1 MARSRAD
8 IEALLTELVSHGHGA
23 IGPTREQLR
32 SLLEAD
38 RDGPLQFVNLL
49 AYHERARYPAG
60 HELAARG
67 GSGAEAYARYGAVAL
82 RHVTQRGGRLA
93 LMNAVEQALI
103 GPEDGWHQVAIMQYP
118 STAAFV
124 DMLRDPDYAAALVHR
139 DAGLAKT
146 AVLVTRPLLPLP
158 TGGKP

>member
-1 MARSRAD
+1 MPRSRAEL
-8 IEALLTELVSHGHGA
+8 EALIEELAGHGL
-23 IGPTREQLR
+23 GGLSPSREQLR
-32 SLLEAD
+32 ALLEAD

-60 HELAARG
+60 HELAGRG
-67 GSGAEAYARYGAVAL
+67 GSGAEAYARYGAVAV

-103 GPEDGWHQVAIMQYP
+103 GAEDGWHQVAIMQYP
-118 STAAFV
+118 GTAAFV

-139 DAGLAKT
+139 DAGLAQT
-146 AVLVTRPLLPLP
+146 AVLVTRPLLPP
-158 TGGKP
+158 ADGRKP

>member
-1 MARSRAD
+1 MARSRD
-8 IEALLTELVSHGHGA
+8 EIEALIEELAGHGLA
-23 IGPTREQLR
+23 GLGPTREQLR

-60 HELAARG
+60 HELAGRG
-67 GSGAEAYARYGAVAL
+67 GSGAEAYARYGAVAV
-82 RHVTQRGGRLA
+82 RHVTRRGGRLA

-139 DAGLAKT
+139 DAGLART
-146 AVLVTRPLLPLP
+146 VVLVTRALLPAAA
-158 TGGKP
+158 G

>member
-1 MARSRAD
+1 MARNRSE
-8 IEALLTELVSHGHGA
+8 IEALIEELAGHGLGGL
-23 IGPTREQLR
+23 GPTREQLR

-60 HELAARG
+60 HELAASG

-93 LMNAVEQALI
+93 LMNAVEQTII
-103 GPEDGWHQVAIMQYP
+103 GPEDGWQQVAIMQYP

-146 AVLVTRPLLPLP
+146 VVLVTRPLLPP
-158 TGGKP
+158 GV

>member
-1 MARSRAD
+1 MARNRSE
-8 IEALLTELVSHGHGA
+8 IEALIEELAGHGLGGL
-23 IGPTREQLR
+23 GPTQEQLR

-49 AYHERARYPAG
+49 GYHERARYPAG
-60 HELAARG
+60 HELAGRG

-93 LMNAVEQALI
+93 LMNAVEQTII

-118 STAAFV
+118 SSAAFV

-146 AVLVTRPLLPLP
+146 VVLVTRPLLPS
-158 TGGKP
+158 GA

>member
-1 MARSRAD
+1 LKRSAGEIDAVLRELAR
-8 IEALLTELVSHGHGA
+8 HGLG
-23 IGPTREQLR
+23 GLSPTLEQLR

-49 AYHERARYPAG
+49 AYHESARYPAG
-60 HELAARG
+60 HELAGRG

-93 LMNAVEQALI
+93 LMNAVEQTII
-103 GPEDGWHQVAIMQYP
+103 GPEEGWHQVAIMQYP
-118 STAAFV
+118 NTAAFI
-124 DMLRDPDYAAALVHR
+124 DMLRDPDYGAALVHR

-146 AVLVTRPLLPLP
+146 VVLVTRPLRTP
-158 TGGKP
+158 

>member
-1 MARSRAD
+1 MARSQAG
-8 IEALLTELVSHGHGA
+8 IEAVLGEIAKHGLGGVNPNLA
-23 IGPTREQLR
+23 QLR

-60 HELAARG
+60 HALAGRG

-93 LMNAVEQALI
+93 LMNAVEQTLI
-103 GPEDGWHQVAIMQYP
+103 GPEDGWNQVAIMQYP

-124 DMLRDPDYAAALVHR
+124 EMLRDPDYVAALVHR

-146 AVLVTRPLLPLP
+146 AVLVTRPLLPP
-158 TGGKP
+158 AAG